1 MTPDPSDPTV
11 SPVPEQPSTDIPPAK
26 DTVEQVL
33 SDAEQLFNGLADS
46 AKQTVEAVNKRA
58 GRDIFLATGVAII
71 LLLTVGACLLWF
83 HWGIVIIAAA
93 AIPGAQVEVG
103 RALAKNHGGTI
114 VYPPLIA
121 GSALFIVGAYVSRAY
136 PSWFSSSALLWI
148 IGLTVIVILLWRL
161 TGPIQGYVADVT
173 STIFLLGYPCLL
185 FSALVFL
192 LARPQ
197 GAALIATF
205 VVGIAASDTGGYFM
219 GVLFGKHPMSPRI
232 SPKKSWEG
240 VVGSFLL
247 SGILVILMVVFVVQ
261 GAWWKGLILAVL
273 LVVCGIL
280 GDLVESVIKRDLGV
294 KDLGTLVPG
303 HGGIMDRL
311 DSYILAA
318 VPAWLTMA
326 WLFPYA

>member
-1 MTPDPSDPTV
+1 MTDPRDTPPVPSDHPQ
-11 SPVPEQPSTDIPPAK
+11 SK
-26 DTVEQVL
+26 DGVEQVF
-33 SDAEQLFNGLADS
+33 SEVEQAFNEFADS

-58 GRDIFLATGVAII
+58 GRDIFLATGVAIVI
-71 LLLTVGACLLWF
+71 LAVVGACLLWF
-83 HWGIVIIAAA
+83 HWGIVLISAAA
-93 AIPGAQVEVG
+93 MPGAQVELG
-103 RALAKNHGGTI
+103 RGLAKKHEGTI

-121 GSALFIVGAYVSRAY
+121 GSVLYIVGAYVSRVY
-136 PSWFSSSALLWI
+136 PSWFPPSALLWI
-148 IGLTVIVILLWRL
+148 IGVTIIVILLWRL
-161 TGPIQGYVADVT
+161 TGPVQGYVADVM

-185 FSALVFL
+185 FSALVFV

-219 GVLFGKHPMSPRI
+219 GVLIGKHPMAPRI

-247 SGILVILMVVFVVQ
+247 SGIGVILMVVFLLKDS
-261 GAWWKGLILAVL
+261 WWKGLLLAIV
-273 LVVCGIL
+273 LVVVGIL

-294 KDLGTLVPG
+294 KDLGTLLPG

-318 VPAWLTMA
+318 VPAWLMMA
-326 WLFPYA
+326 WLFPYV

>member
-1 MTPDPSDPTV
+1 MTDPRDTPPISSDH
-11 SPVPEQPSTDIPPAK
+11 PPAK
-26 DTVEQVL
+26 DGVEQVF
-33 SDAEQLFNGLADS
+33 SEVEQAFNEFADS

-58 GRDIFLATGVAII
+58 GRDIFLATGVAIVI
-71 LLLTVGACLLWF
+71 LAVVGACLLWF
-83 HWGIVIIAAA
+83 HWGIVLISAAA
-93 AIPGAQVEVG
+93 VPGAQVELG
-103 RALAKNHGGTI
+103 RALAKKHEGII

-121 GSALFIVGAYVSRAY
+121 GSVLFIVGTYVSRIY
-136 PSWFSSSALLWI
+136 PAWFPPSALLWI
-148 IGLTVIVILLWRL
+148 IGVTIVVILLWRL
-161 TGPIQGYVADVT
+161 TGPVQGYVVDVM

-185 FSALVFL
+185 FSALVFV

-219 GVLFGKHPMSPRI
+219 GVLIGKHPMAPRI

-247 SGILVILMVVFVVQ
+247 SGIGVVLMVMFLLKDS
-261 GAWWKGLILAVL
+261 WWKGLLLAVV
-273 LVVCGIL
+273 LVVVGIL

-294 KDLGTLVPG
+294 KDLGTLLPG

-318 VPAWLTMA
+318 VPAWLMMA
-326 WLFPYA
+326 WLFPYV